1 MRRKLFNYHIEDGYV
16 YKRYRDN
23 QDVFIQSHEYNPIKL
38 SAKDRNYLKKNTL
51 YKNNIHIFFTHIEE
65 NFTLLFN
72 NNQNQ
77 IIRTKWQWNIQ
88 KESY

>member
-38 SAKDRNYLKKNTL
+38 STKDRNYLKKNTL

-77 IIRTKWQWNIQ
+77 IIRTK
-88 KESY
+88 